1 MSVAVL
7 NQANHQWNFPAV
19 KNAGYRCQEHKMSS
33 QLEEIINTTN
43 LYTIYVTHKPYVLM
57 CVYVCMCAWA
67 CMYMY
72 IIQIQYITR
81 CIYITSI
88 RHYHIQSIIINYIQL
103 QPYITH
109 LYILLITINCQMYIY
124 IYCMYQ
130 RLYTPIW
137 VNISGLVYFI
147 VNIFSSHILSTLF
160 NLIAYFILYLISL
173 H

>member
-57 CVYVCMCAWA
+57 CVCVYV

-72 IIQIQYITR
+72 IYTNTIYNTVYI
-81 CIYITSI
+81 YKFYSSL
-88 RHYHIQSIIINYIQL
+88 QSIIINYIQL
-103 QPYITH
+103 HPYITH

-124 IYCMYQ
+124 IYVPTTI
-130 RLYTPIW
+130 YT
-137 VNISGLVYFI
+137 NMGEY
-147 VNIFSSHILSTLF
+147 
-160 NLIAYFILYLISL
+160 
-173 H
+173 